1 MRRRFQLISLL
12 AAALLCLGGCA
23 AEAPEK
29 TEETDGATLAIVTS
43 FYPMYVLTANVTDGV
58 EGISLTNMAEQQTG
72 CLHDYQLLPADMKAL
87 EKADVFVINGA
98 GMESFMS
105 RVSEQFTELQV
116 ITASEGVEMIQDASG
131 EENAHVWLDPVRA
144 AQQVR
149 NIAAGLAQADPE
161 HAKAYE
167 ANGEAYA
174 SRLTSLGND
183 LRAQLADV
191 KSREIITFHE
201 AFPYFAE
208 EFDLHIVKVV
218 NREPDSQ
225 PSAKELADT
234 IRLIESTDVKAV
246 FAEPQYSTDAAQI
259 IAQESGATVYLLDPV
274 VTGGNDKDAYL
285 RAMEQNMEVLKEA
298 LGGA

>member
-1 MRRRFQLISLL
+1 MRRRLQLISLL

-29 TEETDGATLAIVTS
+29 TEETGGATLAIVTS

-105 RVSEQFTELQV
+105 RVSEQFTELHV

-208 EFDLHIVKVV
+208 AFDLHVAAVIE
-218 NREPDSQ
+218 REPGSEPTTQEIAHTVDLVREKGI
-225 PSAKELADT
+225 AALF
-234 IRLIESTDVKAV
+234 V
-246 FAEPQYSTDAAQI
+246 EPQYPDRAAET
-259 IAQESGATVYLLDPV
+259 IARETGAGIYTLDPI
-274 VTGGNDKDAYL
+274 VTGDLDKDAYEKKMRENADTL
-285 RAMEQNMEVLKEA
+285 AEA
-298 LGGA
+298 LNR

>member
-1 MRRRFQLISLL
+1 ML
-12 AAALLCLGGCA
+12 LGGCA
-23 AEAPEK
+23 QPSPVQTVQPSPGQPSPAPDD
-29 TEETDGATLAIVTS
+29 TFTVVTS
-43 FYPMYVLTANVTDGV
+43 FYPMYVLTANVVGDAQGV
-58 EGISLTNMAEQQTG
+58 ELVNMAEQQTG
-72 CLHDYQLLPADMKAL
+72 CLHDYQLLPADMQAL
-87 EKADVFVINGA
+87 ERADVFVINGA

-105 RVSEQFTELQV
+105 RVSEQFADLTV
-116 ITASEGVEMIQDASG
+116 ITASEGVEMIVDEYG
-131 EENAHVWLDPVRA
+131 EPNAHVWLDPARA
-144 AQQVR
+144 AQQVER
-149 NIAAGLAQADPE
+149 IAAGLAGADPQRAE
-161 HAKAYE
+161 LYRQ
-167 ANGEAYA
+167 NGAAYA
-174 SRLTSLGND
+174 QRLRELGEE
-183 LRAQLADV
+183 LRAQLADAP
-191 KSREIITFHE
+191 KRDIITFHE

-259 IAQESGATVYLLDPV
+259 IAQESGATVYLLDPA
-274 VTGGNDKDAYL
+274 VTGENDKDAYL

>member
-1 MRRRFQLISLL
+1 MHNDKFSVFL
-12 AAALLCLGGCA
+12 ARDMVTLEGADAL
-23 AEAPEK
+23 
-29 TEETDGATLAIVTS
+29 
-43 FYPMYVLTANVTDGV
+43 
-58 EGISLTNMAEQQTG
+58 
-72 CLHDYQLLPADMKAL
+72 
-87 EKADVFVINGA
+87 VINGG
-98 GMESFMS
+98 GMEQFMDK
-105 RVSEQFTELQV
+105 V
-116 ITASEGVEMIQDASG
+116 ISLRADLPVIDASEGIEMFPSDEEHDHDAHG
-131 EENAHVWLDPVRA
+131 HDDHDELYNAHVWLDPNRA
-144 AQQVR
+144 MIQVQ
-149 NIAAGLAQADPE
+149 NIAAGLAEADPE
-161 HAKAYE
+161 HA
-167 ANGEAYA
+167 EAYQKNA
-174 SRLTSLGND
+174 ESYIARLTALNAE
-183 LRAQLADV
+183 LAEQLAPFAGA
-191 KSREIITFHE
+191 EIITFHE

-274 VTGGNDKDAYL
+274 VTGENDKDAYL